1 MSSKRSRMD
10 RYNELFEESKD
21 DINEI
26 LKKSKE
32 MKKKQELSD
41 ESNDYNIDKRFSKFD
56 DKTSNKL
63 FDDEEDF
70 NDFFKKNKEI
80 ARNEKTSEKGKV
92 SDSNLDDIF
101 SNSGDKMNNTF
112 IADEEE
118 LNSII
123 KDTKKNDKKKN
134 KKMKLWQKIL
144 VVIICLG
151 LIFGSILG
159 FLLYGPYPKFRN
171 WLITTA
177 MTTMNHQYLA
187 KWFYSDK
194 TIDDVLKKNYVKE
207 SGEDTDTS
215 MVTFVDYSKTR
226 VMYKNKYEKEILTK
240 DKGNDLYKLININ
253 DGSMRGYLVVI
264 YDPSKVK
271 METAS
276 TMGSKGEMLVS
287 MAKRTNSVVAMNASG
302 FIDPNYNSNGG
313 RPYGVVIKDGK
324 IVSNL
329 EKANVGGGVIGFT
342 KDNKLILGKMSGAEA
357 LKKGV
362 RDAMEFGPYLIV
374 NGKPSFIKGNGGWGT
389 APRSAIGQRQDGIV
403 LFLVM
408 DGRDYAHGI
417 DGVGMVELTEIL
429 AKYGAYNASNLD
441 GGTSSGLVING
452 ELINK
457 PVNGSGEKLTRAI
470 PNAWVVTK

>member
-1 MSSKRSRMD
+1 MSSRKSRMD
-10 RYNELFEESKD
+10 RYSNLHDESYIDVNEFLEKSKKERNIKNKIPKSEIDFSELLESKEEKKVKKAKPNLD
-21 DINEI
+21 EFFESKEEKNLEEKTDN
-26 LKKSKE
+26 KKS
-32 MKKKQELSD
+32 
-41 ESNDYNIDKRFSKFD
+41 SKD
-56 DKTSNKL
+56 SKTKL
-63 FDDEEDF
+63 NGIF
-70 NDFFKKNKEI
+70 N
-80 ARNEKTSEKGKV
+80 
-92 SDSNLDDIF
+92 
-101 SNSGDKMNNTF
+101 NSGDKMSNTF

-118 LNSII
+118 LKSIL
-123 KDTKKNDKKKN
+123 KDTKKKN

-144 VVIICLG
+144 VLIICIG
-151 LIFGSILG
+151 LILGSILG
-159 FLLYGPYPKFRN
+159 FLLYGPNPKFRN

-194 TIDDVLKKNYVKE
+194 TIDEVLKKNYVKE

-215 MVTFVDYSKTR
+215 KVTFIDYSKTK

-240 DKGNDLYKLININ
+240 DKGNDLFKLININ
-253 DGSMRGYLVVI
+253 EGSMRGYLVAI

-271 METAS
+271 METAAS
-276 TMGSKGEMLVS
+276 MGNKGEMLVS
-287 MAKRTNSVVAMNASG
+287 IAKRTNSVVAMNASG

-329 EKANVGGGVIGFT
+329 ERANVGGGVIGFT
-342 KDNKLILGKMSGAEA
+342 KDNKLILGKMSGDEA
-357 LKKGV
+357 IKKGV

-408 DGRDYAHGI
+408 DGRDYAHGV

-452 ELINK
+452 ELTNK
-457 PVNGSGEKLTRAI
+457 PVNGSGEKMTRAI
-470 PNAWVVTK
+470 PNAWVVSK

>member
-1 MSSKRSRMD
+1 MSIKKSRMD
-10 RYNELFEESKD
+10 RYNEIDE
-21 DINEI
+21 NE
-26 LKKSKE
+26 
-32 MKKKQELSD
+32 
-41 ESNDYNIDKRFSKFD
+41 
-56 DKTSNKL
+56 KTNFNF
-63 FDDEEDF
+63 FDDESIEKNSAEKNQKSLDEKQEYDF
-70 NDFFKKNKEI
+70 TLDSDLYNKNSNNDKKLN
-80 ARNEKTSEKGKV
+80 
-92 SDSNLDDIF
+92 DIF

-123 KDTKKNDKKKN
+123 KDSKKKN
-134 KKMKLWQKIL
+134 RKMKLWQKI
-144 VVIICLG
+144 VVLIICIG

-159 FLLYGPYPKFRN
+159 FLLYGPYPKFRH

-194 TIDDVLKKNYVKE
+194 TIDEVLKKNYVKE

-240 DKGNDLYKLININ
+240 EKGNDLYKLIKIN

-276 TMGSKGEMLVS
+276 SMGTKGEMLVS
-287 MAKRTNSVVAMNASG
+287 MAKRTESVVAMNASG

-313 RPYGVVIKDGK
+313 RPYGVVIKNGK

-329 EKANVGGGVIGFT
+329 ERANVGGGLIGFT
-342 KDNKLILGKMSGAEA
+342 NDNKLILGKYSGQEA

-470 PNAWVVTK
+470 PDAWVVSK